1 MGSQENGP
9 SALLDRDHEGHSGW
23 RIDQLAAQVDGWLD
37 GHPPHTILLMI
48 GTNDLIQNRDPANA
62 PARLGALLDQMSAR
76 RPEAR
81 ILVASLPPLANAAQN
96 AWVERFNAALPGV
109 VKTRAD
115 QGKKVAF
122 VDVGAALTL
131 ADLAD
136 GVHPDAGGY
145 SKLARVWYEALR
157 RTPGTPGP

>member
-1 MGSQENGP
+1 
-9 SALLDRDHEGHSGW
+9 
-23 RIDQLAAQVDGWLD
+23 
-37 GHPPHTILLMI
+37 
-48 GTNDLIQNRDPANA
+48 
-62 PARLGALLDQMSAR
+62 
-76 RPEAR
+76 
-81 ILVASLPPLANAAQN
+81 
-96 AWVERFNAALPGV
+96 LPGV